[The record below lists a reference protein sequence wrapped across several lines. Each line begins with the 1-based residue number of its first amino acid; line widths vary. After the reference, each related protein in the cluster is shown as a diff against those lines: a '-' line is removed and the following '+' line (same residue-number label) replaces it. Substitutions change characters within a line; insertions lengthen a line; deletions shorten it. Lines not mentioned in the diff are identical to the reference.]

1 MRLRDLIYRCI
12 SRSYSREDINRVIEI
27 CHKLAFSYLK
37 MKAASQ
43 KFFMIR
49 NENIEDLAL
58 DFIAELFQIEGE
70 KNLVVLQDY
79 FNSMD
84 LKNMSDSD
92 ITSELRKLVFTKVDD
107 NIYRFYGK
115 KDSSLKKIIRNIK
128 MAIRNRERID
138 RVYFRNGYFVVIQDL
153 EEKKP
158 LMPQDFLLLKL
169 SLHLKGNMKIP
180 EILIKVR
187 DILDR
192 QQEYQK
198 RFPLVSLAIVIR
210 EYFVLLHEKENEIR
224 QIAEYGIEERLFAND
239 FDQFLHHTVLKVK
252 DSIGNRYVKKGKIEP
267 QEIDLYFKAAS
278 DIVKADFYD
287 SDNGLTQ
294 YDQLNKYVSDLD
306 YEQYREKQRSQLE
319 YFVTLIRKELVNTFK
334 KEWTSF

>member
-1 MRLRDLIYRCI
+1 MHLGNLLCRCI
-12 SRSYSREDINRVIEI
+12 TAEYSREDINGLIEI

-49 NENIEDLAL
+49 NESIEDMAL
-58 DFIAELFQIEGE
+58 DFIAELFRIEDE
-70 KNLVVLQDY
+70 RNLVVLHDY
-79 FNSMD
+79 FISMD
-84 LKNMSDSD
+84 LKNMSNREL
-92 ITSELRKLVFTKVDD
+92 TSELRKLVFTKVDD

-128 MAIRNRERID
+128 MAIRNRES
-138 RVYFRNGYFVVIQDL
+138 VGGVCCRNGYFIISPDIDQ
-153 EEKKP
+153 KKP

-169 SLHLKGNMKIP
+169 TLHLKAHMHIP
-180 EILIKVR
+180 EVLIKVR
-187 DILDR
+187 EIID
-192 QQEYQK
+192 QQEEYQK

-210 EYFVLLHEKENEIR
+210 EYFVLLHEQESPKEHFAEYRIEDRLFENE
-224 QIAEYGIEERLFAND
+224 
-239 FDQFLHHTVLKVK
+239 FDQFLEDTVLKVK
-252 DSIGNRYVKKGKIEP
+252 GTIGRRYVKKGKVEA

-287 SDNGLTQ
+287 NVNGLTQ

-306 YEQYREKQRSQLE
+306 YEQFREKQRSQLE
-319 YFVTLIRKELVNTFK
+319 YIVILIRKELVSSFK